1 MYRKTISALLDVSI
15 LGFALALPPSNASNG
30 LSSEDSN
37 KCFILYPYVEVYY
50 PPATTS
56 NTDCLNDVV
65 GMPKATQPPGLEPQ
79 PGSAYVVVPELSA
92 GNAHTLITKYTSL
105 TFTFGPG
112 ELSTIQGPAN
122 LTKVFNF
129 ADLPCP
135 PPDVA
140 SDVKWFYNP
149 EVNPTRTYMPV
160 VAPFSQ
166 LYNLDLRLHD
176 CIVPLNQGFDP
187 SHVLAEAHD
196 PTLPEL
202 GRKLGPIHRR
212 RQAAVAHRVPHVATD
227 TVGKIND
234 IRYEASTGIG

>member
-1 MYRKTISALLDVSI
+1 MVSPLPTTDFPLTGEQEITSQFSISAQGGDPDRCS
-15 LGFALALPPSNASNG
+15 
-30 LSSEDSN
+30 
-37 KCFILYPYVEVYY
+37 ILYPSVDVYY
-50 PPATTS
+50 PPAASS
-56 NTDCLNDVV
+56 NTDCLVDAA
-65 GMPKATQPPGLEPQ
+65 PTPDPTRPPGLDILGFEAEYPLSQ

-92 GNAHTLITKYTSL
+92 GNEHTQITRYTNL

-129 ADLPCP
+129 EDLPCP

-140 SDVKWFYNP
+140 SDVKWFFNP

-166 LYNLDLRLHD
+166 LYDLAPGLHD

-187 SHVLAEAHD
+187 SHPLKEVKG
-196 PTLPEL
+196 PTLP
-202 GRKLGPIHRR
+202 GADK
-212 RQAAVAHRVPHVATD
+212 
-227 TVGKIND
+227 
-234 IRYEASTGIG
+234 